1 MVNGEM
7 LTLRKAIAEA
17 LEDDSLDLREISKR
31 FRIKERE
38 ALDHLEHVAR
48 SVRPKRFIME
58 PASCLDCG
66 FVFKK
71 RDRLA
76 TPGKCPICR
85 SQSVSP
91 PRFRIMAQG
100 HSA

>member
-1 MVNGEM
+1 M
-7 LTLRKAIAEA
+7 LTLRKAIAEL
-17 LEDDSLDLREISKR
+17 LEQESFDLREISKR
-31 FRIKERE
+31 LHIKERE

-71 RDRLA
+71 RDRLG

-91 PRFRIMAQG
+91 PRFKIMAPAKG
-100 HSA
+100 IAHRA